1 MFKSKL
7 LRRSLALTT
16 ALALWLF
23 SYIPIAAEEET
34 RLSFIARD
42 VYVNGVLINNFELV
56 HPFVIRQ
63 GSTYVP
69 ITPALGAALGFQVR
83 VDKDARLIQLQPVA
97 PNGQAVKEADLGC
110 DLEDQTGLLAYGYTV
125 AAVET
130 FDNAEVAELSAKWRK
145 IIDPVIWSLA
155 GLLNSAVEQTVA
167 PTPSTE
173 ILPLKETEILFVG
186 EVPYLPL
193 SAFRNSV
200 MFDWDAHYDEVT
212 GLYISTDPAVP
223 AVNYYSAVNASYI
236 QGRAAYIRGVRPE
249 LSINE
254 SYYYEYLF
262 RHEAAV
268 YDLDQDF
275 LMAVSRTESS
285 FQKSIES
292 PSGAVGMM
300 QIMPKSAAAYGIS
313 FEELKNPH
321 VNLAFGTMYI
331 RDRLWIFNG
340 DVIKALSA
348 YNQGVVS
355 VSRGDYKTGFAEKC
369 VSNEGVI
376 KNWLS
381 NRGYGHTFETR
392 LAASDVR
399 ASAAQTD

>member
-130 FDNAEVAELSAKWRK
+130 FDNAGALSAKWRK
-145 IIDPVIWSLA
+145 SSIRSFGRWR
-155 GLLNSAVEQTVA
+155 
-167 PTPSTE
+167 
-173 ILPLKETEILFVG
+173 
-186 EVPYLPL
+186 
-193 SAFRNSV
+193 AF
-200 MFDWDAHYDEVT
+200 
-212 GLYISTDPAVP
+212 
-223 AVNYYSAVNASYI
+223 
-236 QGRAAYIRGVRPE
+236 
-249 LSINE
+249 
-254 SYYYEYLF
+254 
-262 RHEAAV
+262 
-268 YDLDQDF
+268 
-275 LMAVSRTESS
+275 
-285 FQKSIES
+285 
-292 PSGAVGMM
+292 
-300 QIMPKSAAAYGIS
+300 
-313 FEELKNPH
+313 
-321 VNLAFGTMYI
+321 
-331 RDRLWIFNG
+331 
-340 DVIKALSA
+340 
-348 YNQGVVS
+348 
-355 VSRGDYKTGFAEKC
+355 
-369 VSNEGVI
+369 
-376 KNWLS
+376 
-381 NRGYGHTFETR
+381 
-392 LAASDVR
+392 
-399 ASAAQTD
+399 